1 MIDAFG
7 AEVMMTA
14 SAWGRIMGIAANA
27 RLHDAAVAIVILGG
41 LITSTALNLLVL
53 PTLALPF
60 GRFERKMD
68 ETG

>member
-7 AEVMMTA
+7 AEVIMTA

-27 RLHDAAVAIVILGG
+27 RLHDAVAIVILGG